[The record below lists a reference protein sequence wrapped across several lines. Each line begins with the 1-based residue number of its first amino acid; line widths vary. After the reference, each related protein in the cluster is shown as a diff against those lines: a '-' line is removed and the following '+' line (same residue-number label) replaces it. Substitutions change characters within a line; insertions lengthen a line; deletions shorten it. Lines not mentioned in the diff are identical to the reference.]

1 MIGLDSNV
9 LLRAVLNDDKL
20 WSSPAYSFIS
30 TKCTIEQPG
39 YINVIVLAEIIWI
52 LRRRPEFDRQKL
64 AEFVD
69 GLLDADNLVIGE
81 EEAVIAALKH
91 YREGKAGFVDY
102 LIAELNKRADAAPT
116 FTLDGDAS
124 QHDAFSPIT
133 VET

>member
-20 WSSPAYSFIS
+20 WSGPAEAFIS

-39 YINVIVLAEIIWI
+39 YINTIVLAEIIWV
-52 LRRRPEFDRQKL
+52 LRRRPEFDRQRL
-64 AEFVD
+64 AEFVE

-81 EEAVIAALKH
+81 EAAVIAALKH
-91 YREGKAGFVDY
+91 FRAGKAGFVDY
-102 LIAELNKRADAAPT
+102 LIAELNLGAGAAPT

-124 QHDAFSPIT
+124 QHGAFAPISP
-133 VET
+133 EA